1 VVIKVLLATPPQT
14 QEAVKTNVTEAEN
27 AKAKVA
33 EIEPEVAQAQAK
45 VAEAEAEIRD
55 AKDEIRDAKAKVA
68 EAEDEV
74 RDAKAKVAEVEAK
87 VAKAEA
93 KVAEAEVE
101 VRDAKAKVAK
111 AEAKVAE
118 AEVKFNQDPANENW
132 INELKERR
140 EALKTANDT
149 LKRKDE
155 ALQTAN
161 EILKCREEFF
171 FNLRSKSSIGHSGI
185 CFLFIFPLL
194 FKFSVGCITWIYQ
207 LSRICIAVNLLS
219 HSSQQPRITY
229 ILIQES
235 ANQLIY

>member
-1 VVIKVLLATPPQT
+1 MVIKVLLATPPQT

-33 EIEPEVAQAQAK
+33 EIEPKVAQAEAK

-68 EAEDEV
+68 E
-74 RDAKAKVAEVEAK
+74 VEAK
-87 VAKAEA
+87 I
-93 KVAEAEVE
+93 
-101 VRDAKAKVAK
+101 AK

-155 ALQTAN
+155 ALQTATKTLLTAN

-171 FNLRSKSSIGHSGI
+171 FTLRSKSLIGGSGI
-185 CFLFIFPLL
+185 RFIFA
-194 FKFSVGCITWIYQ
+194 FSTFSSSNFQ
-207 LSRICIAVNLLS
+207 LVV
-219 HSSQQPRITY
+219 
-229 ILIQES
+229 
-235 ANQLIY
+235 

>member
-68 EAEDEV
+68 EVEAEI
-74 RDAKAKVAEVEAK
+74 RDAKDEA
-87 VAKAEA
+87 
-93 KVAEAEVE
+93 
-101 VRDAKAKVAK
+101 RDAK
-111 AEAKVAE
+111 AKVAE

-155 ALQTAN
+155 ALQTATKTLLTAN
-161 EILKCREEFF
+161 EILKRREEFF

-185 CFLFIFPLL
+185 RFLFIPPSPSFFL
-194 FKFSVGCITWIYQ
+194 FQ
-207 LSRICIAVNLLS
+207 LVV
-219 HSSQQPRITY
+219 
-229 ILIQES
+229 
-235 ANQLIY
+235 